1 MFTGEHFIWI
11 ALCAAFIAAMT
22 LISHKR
28 NWSLRRAG
36 CVMTGI
42 CIVSEVS
49 KIMSNMQASPYG
61 GMVLDPLS
69 LPFHLC
75 SLMIFA
81 VAYITFG
88 REGRGKQ
95 ALVDFMA
102 VMGTLG
108 SFCAIMIPTNGTDF
122 TQIDAYQ
129 CFVYHAGLLWFSL
142 YLLISGRA
150 RLGGRALLRNL
161 GLLTGLAFG
170 MLYVNGALSAYGTN
184 FMYLVRPPME
194 GLPYLNLAQGW
205 YVYFLRL
212 MALGAALV
220 TLFHLPFLLHARK
233 KRAEAMQKETTAA
246 R

>member
-1 MFTGEHFIWI
+1 MFTAEHFIWI

-22 LISHKR
+22 LISRRR

-36 CVMTGI
+36 CVMTAI
-42 CIVSEVS
+42 CIISEVS

-129 CFVYHAGLLWFSL
+129 CFVYHAGLLWFAL
-142 YLLISGRA
+142 HLILSGRA
-150 RLGGRALLRNL
+150 RLGSVRTLGENVGILLAL
-161 GLLTGLAFG
+161 TFV
-170 MLYVNGALSAYGTN
+170 MLYINGALAAYDTN
-184 FMYLVRPPME
+184 FFYLTRPPMKN
-194 GLPYLNLAQGW
+194 LPVLNLAAGW
-205 YVYFLRL
+205 YAYFLRL
-212 MALGAALV
+212 IALAAGILV
-220 TLFHLPFLLHARK
+220 LFHLPFILRERTRTPK
-233 KRAEAMQKETTAA
+233 EQKQTA
-246 R
+246 

>member
-22 LISHKR
+22 LISRKR

-36 CVMTGI
+36 YVMTGI

-49 KIMSNMQASPYG
+49 KIMSSMEVSPYG
-61 GMVLDPLS
+61 GMTLAPWA

-75 SLMIFA
+75 SMMIFA

-88 REGRGKQ
+88 REGRAKQ
-95 ALVDFMA
+95 TLIDFMA

-194 GLPYLNLAQGW
+194 GLPYLNLEQGW

-233 KRAEAMQKETTAA
+233 KRAEDPEKKPTAA
-246 R
+246 L